1 MADKASSIHTASKIL
16 TASKSDIVEWIVNAN
31 KFLHSQTDTVKKSF
45 LVCGIANNLDGS
57 EYGIVRVA
65 AEIPLFGIP
74 YSTSSSSDETESDPF
89 QTSDDNSEE
98 DSASEEF
105 D

>member
-1 MADKASSIHTASKIL
+1 MM
-16 TASKSDIVEWIVNAN
+16 
-31 KFLHSQTDTVKKSF
+31 KKSF

-57 EYGIVRVA
+57 ENGLVRVP
-65 AEIPLFGIP
+65 AELQSFEIP
-74 YSTSSSSDETESDPF
+74 YSTSSTSDETESDRF
-89 QTSDDNSEE
+89 QTSDDSSEE